1 MGFTIFSTSGTA
13 SYIEKA
19 DVRVHR
25 LHKLAEGRPNVLD
38 MIKNGEIAMVINTP
52 SGRVPR
58 RDEVRIRS
66 GALANRVPIITTLR
80 AATAC
85 VRSIKS
91 MKGSDMQVKPL
102 QDYHPRE

>member
-13 SYIEKA
+13 DKLSEA
-19 DVRVHR
+19 GVPVHR

-38 MIKNGEIAMVINTP
+38 MIKNGEIAMIINTP

-66 GALANRVPIITTLR
+66 GALAGGVPTITTMRGAHASVRAMRSLR
-80 AATAC
+80 NAEL
-85 VRSIKS
+85 S
-91 MKGSDMQVKPL
+91 VKPI
-102 QDYHPRE
+102 QEYHGLA